1 MKISIYLT
9 NYNPTKKKINIAYIN
24 NAKQIF
30 FILKL
35 PIKKIIPIT
44 TDKSKRRI
52 REVINKSDPNSKLLF
67 NNKSPLKKV

>member
-44 TDKSKRRI
+44 TDKS
-52 REVINKSDPNSKLLF
+52 
-67 NNKSPLKKV
+67 